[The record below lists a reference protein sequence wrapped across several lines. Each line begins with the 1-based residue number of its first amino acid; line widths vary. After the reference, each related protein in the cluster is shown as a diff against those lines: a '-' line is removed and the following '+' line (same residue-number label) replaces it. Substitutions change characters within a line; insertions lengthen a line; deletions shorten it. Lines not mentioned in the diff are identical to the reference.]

1 MSAET
6 VESEDLSDL
15 ISSLARDQAL
25 ELDLPVT
32 DARVSV
38 SSFLTSSSQEM
49 PDVSDAVN
57 NILNDLSSGDD
68 SISESINSTSVSSM
82 DIDIN
87 NQDSG
92 DNKLY
97 PIFYKGQSSATSETS
112 SVTSNQSVE
121 KKKFV
126 CSSLSDNQA
135 IIDAGQKTIGE

>member
-1 MSAET
+1 MSPLKTDYFHSGGRRSNGKSNSKLFSPENNYLRPDASPSKRPALPSPVKFVSAET

-57 NILNDLSSGDD
+57 NIL
-68 SISESINSTSVSSM
+68 
-82 DIDIN
+82 
-87 NQDSG
+87 
-92 DNKLY
+92 
-97 PIFYKGQSSATSETS
+97 
-112 SVTSNQSVE
+112 
-121 KKKFV
+121 
-126 CSSLSDNQA
+126 
-135 IIDAGQKTIGE
+135 IIMI